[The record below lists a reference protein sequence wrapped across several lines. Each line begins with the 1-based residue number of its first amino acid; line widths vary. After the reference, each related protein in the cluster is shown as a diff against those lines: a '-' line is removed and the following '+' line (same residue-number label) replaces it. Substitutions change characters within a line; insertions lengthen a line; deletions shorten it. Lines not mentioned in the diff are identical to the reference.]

1 MVYVKQD
8 WQEGELITADKL
20 NYIENGIY
28 ETSDKS
34 QFKKRN
40 QTDISHWTTRYQ
52 TGQGATVINGYLY
65 TFSGNSNNAGD
76 VQDVL
81 VKDLTRG
88 YSPIGAYIDPVDLPK
103 ITHNVGHANSVDF
116 INNTISLSYNSMSID
131 TGYLVVS
138 NGNWNPTI
146 TLFENVNN
154 KIAFFD
160 YNNAVNLIFKE
171 GTKTIE
177 GWGGFCFGED
187 FKTLFYVRKT
197 ESNGTSVTVNKI
209 LLGTGNIDLS
219 DKTPE
224 KSDKQKWGTFITGKN
239 GLQYNGTAQIL
250 SEHVVD
256 ISATSVDPQPQDLV
270 FKNNKLYV
278 GSGFSENH
286 VIVYG
291 VYDDDIILEDDLF
304 PSRDFRY
311 GGETESVAIFQGRLL
326 SAGSGLTSA
335 FAWEYPLS
343 ANERLPINNE
353 DLLIKGNKTF
363 EKPISGSLKT
373 RPATFTDMSIVAK
386 GMVTYSGLWYVN
398 SQNILNTPDNNMSYY
413 VVQVVPLNGEGNGY
427 IQINTLGVS
436 PFSYTAPVNGGNIVG
451 WTRSSAMMNG
461 NYGIRV
467 TSSAVQK
474 TSDGGNTWTNL

>member
-1 MVYVKQD
+1 MVYDKHEWQD
-8 WQEGELITADKL
+8 GELITSDSL
-20 NYIENGIY
+20 NHIETGI
-28 ETSDKS
+28 SKNS
-34 QFKKRN
+34 GSLQFKKRN
-40 QTDISHWTTRYQ
+40 PVNPSHWTTRYQ

-65 TFSGNSNNAGD
+65 TFIGTSSNVGD
-76 VQDVL
+76 SQSVL
-81 VKDLTRG
+81 IKDLSKG
-88 YSPIGAYIDPVDLPK
+88 YSGSGAYIDATDMPV

-116 INNTISLSYNSMSID
+116 INNTISISYNSMS
-131 TGYLVVS
+131 TTNGYLLVGD
-138 NGNWNPTI
+138 GNWNAI
-146 TLFENVNN
+146 LTLFEGVDN
-154 KIAFFD
+154 KTTLFD
-160 YNNAVNLIFKE
+160 YNNAINLSFKE
-171 GTKTIE
+171 GSKTLD

-187 FKTLFYVRKT
+187 FKTVFYIRKT
-197 ESNGTSVTVNKI
+197 DSDGTTVTINKI
-209 LLGTGNIDLS
+209 LLGTGTVDLS
-219 DKTPE
+219 DNTSGKT
-224 KSDKQKWGTFITGKN
+224 DLTKWGTFVSGKN

-256 ISATSVDPQPQDLV
+256 ISVTGVDPQPQDMV

-286 VIVYG
+286 VLVYG

-311 GGETESVAIFQGRLL
+311 GGETESVASFQGRLIA
-326 SAGSGLTSA
+326 AGSGKTSA
-335 FAWEYPLS
+335 FAWEYPIS
-343 ANERLPINNE
+343 TNERLPINNE
-353 DLLIKGNKTF
+353 DLLIKGNVTY

-373 RPATFTDMSIVAK
+373 RSATFTDLSAVAK

-413 VVQVVPLNGEGNGY
+413 VVEVVPLNGEGNGY

-436 PFSYTAPVNGGNIVG
+436 PFSYTAPVNGGQIVG
-451 WTRSSAMMNG
+451 WTRSNAMMNG